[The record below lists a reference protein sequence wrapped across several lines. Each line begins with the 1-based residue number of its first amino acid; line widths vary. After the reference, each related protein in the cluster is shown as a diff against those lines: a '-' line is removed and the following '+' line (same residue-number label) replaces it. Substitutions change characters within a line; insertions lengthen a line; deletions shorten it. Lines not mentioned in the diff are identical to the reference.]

1 MRKKVMA
8 FNAKVNAWILK
19 RLKGVWLDP
28 IFCAIFAIMCVA
40 SIIGALHLDRDTLY
54 YSALIWALAT
64 LLCLRR
70 IQRIKSTKKNKL
82 KAKIRRR
89 NDMSDNMMPELT
101 LNPTE
106 AAQEAV
112 PELTLT
118 PEAPTAPEA
127 EKKEVEPVKV
137 DESML
142 TEQEKKAVDDFAKKI
157 DITDTNLVLN
167 YGVAA
172 QKSVATFSENA
183 LSSVRNKDLGEVG
196 ETLSNLVVEVK
207 GFGQEEKKG
216 FAGLFRK
223 QKDKLELMRAQYGKA
238 ETSVNRIVSELEK
251 HQVTLMKDIAML
263 DQMYELNLKY
273 YKELTMYIIA
283 GKKRLAEVRSGELEE
298 LRKKAEASGLAED
311 AQAYN
316 DYAQKCERFEKK
328 LHDLEL
334 TRMVSLQMGPQTRLL
349 QNNDTLMVEKIQSSL
364 VNTIPLWK
372 SQMVLALGMEHSRQA
387 TAAQS
392 AVAQTTNELLKKN
405 ADMLKM
411 GTIATAKE
419 AERSIVD
426 IETLQHTNEQL
437 VSTLDEVVNIQREGA
452 QKRKEAEVELGRI
465 EGELKQKLMELRS

>member
-1 MRKKVMA
+1 
-8 FNAKVNAWILK
+8 
-19 RLKGVWLDP
+19 
-28 IFCAIFAIMCVA
+28 
-40 SIIGALHLDRDTLY
+40 
-54 YSALIWALAT
+54 
-64 LLCLRR
+64 
-70 IQRIKSTKKNKL
+70 
-82 KAKIRRR
+82 
-89 NDMSDNMMPELT
+89 MSDNMMPELT

-118 PEAPTAPEA
+118 PEAPAAPEA

-142 TEQEKKAVDDFAKKI
+142 TEQEKKAVDDFTKKI

-216 FAGLFRK
+216 FAGLFHK

-392 AVAQTTNELLKKN
+392 AVAQMTNELLKKN

>member
-40 SIIGALHLDRDTLY
+40 SIIGALHLHRDTLY

-70 IQRIKSTKKNKL
+70 IQRIKNTKRNRR
-82 KAKIRRR
+82 KARIRRK

-172 QKSVATFSENA
+172 QKSVATFSEMHCPPCA
-183 LSSVRNKDLGEVG
+183 TRTWARWARRSRTSSSRSRASVR
-196 ETLSNLVVEVK
+196 
-207 GFGQEEKKG
+207 
-216 FAGLFRK
+216 RRR
-223 QKDKLELMRAQYGKA
+223 RASQA
-238 ETSVNRIVSELEK
+238 CSTSRRI
-251 HQVTLMKDIAML
+251 
-263 DQMYELNLKY
+263 
-273 YKELTMYIIA
+273 
-283 GKKRLAEVRSGELEE
+283 
-298 LRKKAEASGLAED
+298 
-311 AQAYN
+311 
-316 DYAQKCERFEKK
+316 
-328 LHDLEL
+328 
-334 TRMVSLQMGPQTRLL
+334 
-349 QNNDTLMVEKIQSSL
+349 SS
-364 VNTIPLWK
+364 
-372 SQMVLALGMEHSRQA
+372 S
-387 TAAQS
+387 
-392 AVAQTTNELLKKN
+392 
-405 ADMLKM
+405 
-411 GTIATAKE
+411 
-419 AERSIVD
+419 
-426 IETLQHTNEQL
+426 
-437 VSTLDEVVNIQREGA
+437 
-452 QKRKEAEVELGRI
+452 
-465 EGELKQKLMELRS
+465 

>member
-40 SIIGALHLDRDTLY
+40 SIIGARHLHRDTLY

-70 IQRIKSTKKNKL
+70 IQRIKNVRKRNKL

-142 TEQEKKAVDDFAKKI
+142 TEQEKKAVDDFREKGSTSRTRMSCSTTAWPRRRALRRSRK
-157 DITDTNLVLN
+157 
-167 YGVAA
+167 
-172 QKSVATFSENA
+172 NA

-283 GKKRLAEVRSGELEE
+283 GQKASGRGPLRRARGAAQKGGGERPCRGCAGLQRLRAEVR
-298 LRKKAEASGLAED
+298 
-311 AQAYN
+311 
-316 DYAQKCERFEKK
+316 
-328 LHDLEL
+328 
-334 TRMVSLQMGPQTRLL
+334 
-349 QNNDTLMVEKIQSSL
+349 
-364 VNTIPLWK
+364 
-372 SQMVLALGMEHSRQA
+372 AL
-387 TAAQS
+387 
-392 AVAQTTNELLKKN
+392 
-405 ADMLKM
+405 
-411 GTIATAKE
+411 
-419 AERSIVD
+419 
-426 IETLQHTNEQL
+426 
-437 VSTLDEVVNIQREGA
+437 
-452 QKRKEAEVELGRI
+452 
-465 EGELKQKLMELRS
+465 

>member
-1 MRKKVMA
+1 
-8 FNAKVNAWILK
+8 
-19 RLKGVWLDP
+19 
-28 IFCAIFAIMCVA
+28 
-40 SIIGALHLDRDTLY
+40 
-54 YSALIWALAT
+54 
-64 LLCLRR
+64 
-70 IQRIKSTKKNKL
+70 
-82 KAKIRRR
+82 
-89 NDMSDNMMPELT
+89 MSDNMMPELT
-101 LNPTE
+101 LEPT

-112 PELTLT
+112 PELTLGT
-118 PEAPTAPEA
+118 EAPAPQE
-127 EKKEVEPVKV
+127 EKKEVEPVKI

-142 TEQEKKAVDDFAKKI
+142 TEQEKKAVDDFTKKI

-216 FAGLFRK
+216 FAGLFHK

-392 AVAQTTNELLKKN
+392 AVTQTTNELLKKN

>member
-40 SIIGALHLDRDTLY
+40 SIIGALHLHRDTLY

-70 IQRIKSTKKNKL
+70 IQRIKKHEKEQTQSQN
-82 KAKIRRR
+82 
-89 NDMSDNMMPELT
+89 MSDNMMPELT

-142 TEQEKKAVDDFAKKI
+142 TEQEKKAVDDFTKKI

-216 FAGLFRK
+216 FAGLFHK